1 MYVMSKHRL
10 KRSPPATGRVISTE
24 LKQPFSGIYFFCRFL
39 LRLSEN
45 NHSRVMF
52 MAKFG
57 KSSEFNPQNG
67 EQVKSSPASNVWSRK
82 GSNLD
87 PKNHQNF
94 ITKFEGCGAKFRHK
108 HNLGVV
114 VLA

>member
-1 MYVMSKHRL
+1 MS
-10 KRSPPATGRVISTE
+10 
-24 LKQPFSGIYFFCRFL
+24 PFSFKSLNRSNSG
-39 LRLSEN
+39 
-45 NHSRVMF
+45 SRGPREEV
-52 MAKFG
+52 KKG

-67 EQVKSSPASNVWSRK
+67 EQVKLSRASNVWSHK

-94 ITKFEGCGAKFRHK
+94 ITKIGAKFRNK
-108 HNLGVV
+108 HDPGVV